1 MNRTLKTAE
10 VAVLALIAVA
20 GFLFTA
26 CSGDM
31 HDEDESTRAT
41 ILLSLQDQKITL
53 PKEFIF
59 YEDWWISGTTGT
71 YGDFSFTAA
80 KIEIQ
85 EGGYY
90 SKLTLTLS
98 DGTSKEFYNNTNPKT
113 AQYTLEYE
121 MTFST
126 KGAAVS
132 SLDFNGLK
140 QAK

>member
-1 MNRTLKTAE
+1 MRKTGI
-10 VAVLALIAVA
+10 LAAAALAA
-20 GFLFTA
+20 FTMIS

-31 HDEDESTRAT
+31 HDSDESTKAT

-53 PKEFIF
+53 PKDFIF

-71 YGDFSFTAA
+71 YGDFSFTEA
-80 KIEIQ
+80 KIEID

-90 SKLTLTLS
+90 SKMTLTLS
-98 DGTSKEFYNNTNPKT
+98 DGTSEELYNNNPKT

-126 KGAAVS
+126 NGATAS
-132 SLDFNGLK
+132 SLNFNGDK
-140 QAK
+140 NYK

>member
-1 MNRTLKTAE
+1 MRKTGI
-10 VAVLALIAVA
+10 LAAAALAA
-20 GFLFTA
+20 FTMIS

-31 HDEDESTRAT
+31 HDSDESTKAT

-53 PKEFIF
+53 PKDFIF
-59 YEDWWISGTTGT
+59 YKDWWISGTTGT
-71 YGDFSFTAA
+71 YGDYSFTAA

-98 DGTSKEFYNNTNPKT
+98 DGTSKELYNTNPKT
-113 AQYTLEYE
+113 AQYSLEYE

-126 KGAAVS
+126 NGATAS
-132 SLDFNGLK
+132 SLSFNGDK
-140 QAK
+140 NYK

>member
-1 MNRTLKTAE
+1 MKRMGKTGILV
-10 VAVLALIAVA
+10 VAALAA
-20 GFLFTA
+20 FTMIS

-31 HDEDESTRAT
+31 HDSDESTKAT
-41 ILLSLQDQKITL
+41 ILLSLQEQKITL
-53 PKEFIF
+53 PKGFIF

-80 KIEIQ
+80 KIEID

-98 DGTSKEFYNNTNPKT
+98 DGTSKELCNTSPKT

-126 KGAAVS
+126 NGATAS
-132 SLDFNGLK
+132 SLNFNGDK
-140 QAK
+140 NYK

>member
-1 MNRTLKTAE
+1 MKRMRKTGILVA
-10 VAVLALIAVA
+10 AVLAA
-20 GFLFTA
+20 FTMIS

-31 HDEDESTRAT
+31 HDSDESTKAT
-41 ILLSLQDQKITL
+41 ILLSLQEQKITL
-53 PKEFIF
+53 PKGFIF

-80 KIEIQ
+80 KIEIDG
-85 EGGYY
+85 GGYY

-98 DGTSKEFYNNTNPKT
+98 DGTSKELYNTSPKT

-126 KGAAVS
+126 NGATAS
-132 SLDFNGLK
+132 SLNFNGDK
-140 QAK
+140 NYK

>member
-1 MNRTLKTAE
+1 MKRMRKTGILVA
-10 VAVLALIAVA
+10 AVLAA
-20 GFLFTA
+20 FTMIS

-31 HDEDESTRAT
+31 HDSDESTKAT
-41 ILLSLQDQKITL
+41 ILLSLQEQKITL
-53 PKEFIF
+53 PKGFIF

-80 KIEIQ
+80 KIDLDY
-85 EGGYY
+85 GGYY

-98 DGTSKEFYNNTNPKT
+98 DGTSKELDNTSPKT

-126 KGAAVS
+126 NGATAS
-132 SLDFNGLK
+132 SLNFNGDK
-140 QAK
+140 NYK